1 MWKCKSVSSVIYRN
15 REDEAP
21 LFPNSHWQSGRKV
34 PHSLPPVIHM
44 ELSAG
49 PADLCMQKQWQGGH
63 AGWQESDFIFQ
74 IQQWGNDWNYTSI
87 YQFKVQSLGW
97 GQRFKEREAW
107 HGRRAGAVQIQGVC
121 VLLQCVSWVVVH
133 LELQTDTISIVPGHR
148 YPSWGSLQERDNSTA
163 GPLCLVHFKLASGIF
178 WQAYS

>member
-1 MWKCKSVSSVIYRN
+1 MRHPCFQIVIGSQGEKCHIPFLLWYTWNWVQVRLIYACKSN
-15 REDEAP
+15 DKEDM
-21 LFPNSHWQSGRKV
+21 QGDRKV
-34 PHSLPPVIHM
+34 TLFSKSSSGEMTGIIPL
-44 ELSAG
+44 
-49 PADLCMQKQWQGGH
+49 
-63 AGWQESDFIFQ
+63 
-74 IQQWGNDWNYTSI
+74 YTSSK
-87 YQFKVQSLGW
+87 FKVWAEGRGL
-97 GQRFKEREAW
+97 KKEAW